1 MTDKLFDFTGKVAL
15 ITGGSRG
22 LGKEMAL
29 ALAERGASVIVTSRK
44 AEACVEVAEQIE
56 AMGGQA
62 LAYGCHVGD
71 WDAIQRLVDAAY
83 ERFGKV
89 DILINNAGM
98 SPLYEKVSDVT
109 EALFQ
114 KVIDVNLKGPYRLM
128 ALIGEKMMEGD
139 GGSIINI
146 SSTASQNPTPN
157 AEPYGAAKSG
167 LNNLSRSFAC
177 AFGPKVR
184 VNSIAAGPFL
194 TDISK
199 AWDMEQFEERAKDRI
214 ALQRGGQPDEIVG
227 AVLFLAGDAGSFTTG
242 GVIRVDGGAH

>member
-71 WDAIQRLVDAAY
+71 WDAIQSLVDAAY

-128 ALIGEKMMEGD
+128 ALIGEKMMESD

-167 LNNLSRSFAC
+167 LNNLSRSFAY

-194 TDISK
+194 TDISN

>member
-44 AEACVEVAEQIE
+44 SEACVEVAEQIE